1 VVKATP
7 ANIVPA
13 KTSSPNVV
21 PTSNTKTTTN
31 NRLRPVQL
39 EEGVKRISQES
50 IENIRSDGNVFNI
63 NVDDKP
69 TGTKSH
75 LPGSPQESKYSPT
88 KQVGV
93 IRPISR
99 EAQDAG
105 PMPKVKKILSENKTK
120 TNSVLVSNLNKVNN
134 NRSEEN
140 RDPSKDSVV
149 IEKAKE
155 TLVIEKDP
163 VFVPVESWLANP
175 QKRPTGVDARPR
187 GDNVKPATIS
197 LSSSSSPTSTTTL
210 SSSSTTV
217 VPSKAP
223 TAPPAVSKAAAPTSG
238 TGSVPISPHAPVLER
253 LQPVSSSAPSR
264 QPPSVPPRNG
274 SRLEHSSP
282 ANNPTTISSTPT
294 TLSQP
299 VIPPVVSS
307 KKEESVDVPDKGSS
321 SYREA
326 WKASK
331 SEQNSLVFNFVGA
344 KKDVS
349 HIENDGLDL
358 SSRAKSQGKGVILL
372 DPGESNDGEEDEVG
386 NDLKLNVTWVGAEV
400 STGKSSLR
408 SKNNS
413 KKLNISFN
421 DKTEVFEYPSFE
433 PVSPVQ
439 TMDMVQSSEEEPDVV
454 SRLKSNTPVG
464 SSGGL
469 GSYTPSK
476 IHLSDSPFQL
486 GVSRSSQPNNPLATT
501 STSSSSNQSSSTS
514 ANSSTPALVPADH
527 GVSWG
532 RAASSDMLF

>member
-1 VVKATP
+1 
-7 ANIVPA
+7 
-13 KTSSPNVV
+13 
-21 PTSNTKTTTN
+21 
-31 NRLRPVQL
+31 
-39 EEGVKRISQES
+39 VKRISQES

-63 NVDDKP
+63 NVDEKSS
-69 TGTKSH
+69 GAKSH
-75 LPGSPQESKYSPT
+75 LPGSPQEPKYSQP

-134 NRSEEN
+134 NRTEEN
-140 RDPSKDSVV
+140 RDPSKAKDSLV
-149 IEKAKE
+149 IEKGKE

-163 VFVPVESWLANP
+163 VFVPVESWLTAA

-187 GDNVKPATIS
+187 GDNVKSATTS
-197 LSSSSSPTSTTTL
+197 NSSS
-210 SSSSTTV
+210 SSSSTTSQS
-217 VPSKAP
+217 PT
-223 TAPPAVSKAAAPTSG
+223 TAPLPKTAPASIVAAASKPATTTLPASTSG
-238 TGSVPISPHAPVLER
+238 SSPISPLAPVLER
-253 LQPVSSSAPSR
+253 LQPVSSAQR

-274 SRLEHSSP
+274 SRLEHGVPATSTATTTTTPATFSP
-282 ANNPTTISSTPT
+282 PPI
-294 TLSQP
+294 TL
-299 VIPPVVSS
+299 VSNGN
-307 KKEESVDVPDKGSS
+307 KEESGDVPDKGSS

-331 SEQNSLVFNFVGA
+331 DQQNSLVFNFVGA

-372 DPGESNDGEEDEVG
+372 DPGESNDGEEDEG
-386 NDLKLNVTWVGAEV
+386 GSDLKLNVTWVGAEV
-400 STGKSSLR
+400 TTGKSSLR
-408 SKNNS
+408 SKNNT

-433 PVSPVQ
+433 PVDPKESP
-439 TMDMVQSSEEEPDVV
+439 EEEPEV
-454 SRLKSNTPVG
+454 SARLKSNTPVG

-476 IHLSDSPFQL
+476 IHLSDSPFLL
-486 GVSRSSQPNNPLATT
+486 GVSRSGPSPNNPLA
-501 STSSSSNQSSSTS
+501 SAASSSTS
-514 ANSSTPALVPADH
+514 SNSSSVASSSSASPALVPADH